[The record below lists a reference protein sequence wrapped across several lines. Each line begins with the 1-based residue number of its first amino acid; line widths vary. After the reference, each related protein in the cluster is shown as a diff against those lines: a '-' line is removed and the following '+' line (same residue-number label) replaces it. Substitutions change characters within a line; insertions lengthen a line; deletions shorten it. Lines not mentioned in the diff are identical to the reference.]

1 MRSRSLLHILAEIQE
16 RPWAITQAAMETIL
30 GIVERT
36 PVDVEAVAARIG
48 KPLENT
54 GGRVEM
60 HGNVAVIGVEGPLFR
75 YASIFTEISGATSIE
90 NLSRDYRAA
99 LDNPAVHQ
107 IVLNVNSP
115 GGQVDG
121 INEFADQIRAGA
133 AKKPVT
139 AYVDGQAGSGGYW
152 LASAASRIVANESA
166 FLGSIGVVVSVTDN
180 RDAQER
186 QGVKR
191 YEIVSTKSPLK
202 RTDVRTDEGRAQL
215 LAIADSIADLFIG
228 RVSQFRGTTADRV
241 TSDFGRGAM
250 LPARQAIAAG
260 MADALGS
267 FETLI
272 TGLAAETAA
281 RPIPFPISAAAPA
294 ANLQEA
300 PMADPQRTDPPAPA
314 ASPAATAAPN
324 PVTSNTVTFGT
335 SNIPIDGS
343 AHASGTITMLVDPI
357 AFERQ
362 RIAAILNCEEA
373 QGRENLARTLA
384 LETDHDLA
392 TCQKILK
399 AAPVAGTPRSAANP
413 LAAAMQGLQNPTVGV
428 GSADQDT
435 PAAEAERVLAFVP
448 QARRFK
454 AS

>member
-1 MRSRSLLHILAEIQE
+1 VRSRSLLHILGEIQE

-30 GIVERT
+30 GIVERA
-36 PVDVEAVAARIG
+36 PVDVEAVAARLG
-48 KPLENT
+48 RPLENT

-75 YASIFTEISGATSIE
+75 YASIFAEISGATSIE
-90 NLSRDYRAA
+90 NLSRDFRAA
-99 LDNPAVHQ
+99 LDNPAVAQ

-139 AYVDGQAGSGGYW
+139 AYVDGLAASGGYW
-152 LASAASRIVANESA
+152 LAAAASRIVTNESA
-166 FLGSIGVVVSVTDN
+166 FLGSIGVVVSVTDT

-228 RVSQFRGTTADRV
+228 RVAQFRGTTEARV
-241 TSDFGRGAM
+241 ESDFGRGGI
-250 LPARQAIAAG
+250 LPARQAIASG
-260 MADALGS
+260 MADSLGS
-267 FETLI
+267 FEPLI

-281 RPIPFPISAAAPA
+281 RPIAFPNRAASAAS
-294 ANLQEA
+294 LQEA

-314 ASPAATAAPN
+314 ASPAATAAPTPT
-324 PVTSNTVTFGT
+324 PVPAAISPAVTPQHEGQIVAT
-335 SNIPIDGS
+335 D
-343 AHASGTITMLVDPI
+343 
-357 AFERQ
+357 RQ
-362 RIAAILNCEEA
+362 RISAILNCEEA

-392 TCQKILK
+392 TAQKILK
-399 AAPVAGTPRSAANP
+399 SAPVAGAPAAANP
-413 LAAAMQGLQNPTVGV
+413 LAAAMQNLKNPTVGV
-428 GSADQDT
+428 GSGGDQDS
-435 PAAEAERVLAFVP
+435 PAAEAERVLQFVP
-448 QARRFK
+448 KLRRFQ